1 MPTPSDE
8 ELEDVVYAA
17 RYGDLDDVRAFI
29 DSFGASALATAHD
42 ESGNTVLHMAAAN
55 GHTELL
61 DYIIPLLPSSL
72 LSAQNAAGSTALHWA
87 ALNSHLEAAKRL
99 VDAPGGPGAALV
111 DIRNAAGRSPL
122 GEAENAGW
130 EEGAKWM
137 VEIMSLDEKE
147 AKGEGDGDATVD
159 PAVLRDVEIEI
170 EDADGQVAKMS
181 LSSDAPATVRE
192 PADSTAE
199 ST

>member
-1 MPTPSDE
+1 MSAPTDE

-29 DSFGASALATAHD
+29 DTFGASAVAAAHD

-55 GHTELL
+55 GHTEIL
-61 DYIIPLLPSSL
+61 DYIIPLVPTSL
-72 LSAQNAAGSTALHWA
+72 LSVQNAAGSTALHWA

-99 VDAPGGPGAALV
+99 VDAPGGPGVSLI
-111 DIRNAAGRSPL
+111 DTRNAAGRSPL

-137 VEIMSLDEKE
+137 VEIMSLDENA
-147 AKGEGDGDATVD
+147 AKGEGEGDATVD
-159 PAVLRDVEIEI
+159 PAALRDVEIEI

-181 LSSDAPATVRE
+181 LGSDAPPAVQEHGDAT
-192 PADSTAE
+192 SE
-199 ST
+199 SA

>member
-1 MPTPSDE
+1 MGIRVSGHHSWCRGRSDP
-8 ELEDVVYAA
+8 
-17 RYGDLDDVRAFI
+17 RKI
-29 DSFGASALATAHD
+29 AT
-42 ESGNTVLHMAAAN
+42 EI
-55 GHTELL
+55 L
-61 DYIIPLLPSSL
+61 DYVVPLLPPSL

-87 ALNSHLEAAKRL
+87 ALNSHLDAAKRL
-99 VDAPGGPGAALV
+99 VNAPGGPGAALV

-137 VEIMSLDEKE
+137 VEIMSLDDNGT
-147 AKGEGDGDATVD
+147 KGGEEDDATVD
-159 PAVLRDVEIEI
+159 PTALRDVEIEI

-181 LSSDAPATVRE
+181 LGSDAPPAVRD
-192 PADSTAE
+192 AGDSIPE